1 MSHIIDLDIP
11 KTWKFVRTIKAS
23 VEQALADFPKELRYA
38 AGMAA
43 SELVGNAIKYGEL
56 PPPPHLTCSVDD
68 KQIVI
73 EVSNRVASEA
83 SALDAQRRIEQANAG
98 HGEELFLGRLQELLT
113 GAGQGGQLGLYRIC
127 YEGAFDL
134 SCCYADQV
142 LTITAT
148 RGLTHD

>member
-1 MSHIIDLDIP
+1 MSSLIDLDIP
-11 KTWKFVRTIKAS
+11 KTWKFVRTIKTS
-23 VEQALADFPKELRYA
+23 VEQALEHFPEELRYA

-73 EVSNRVASEA
+73 EVSNRVASEE

-98 HGEELFLGRLQELLT
+98 QGESLFLGRLQELLM

-134 SCCYADQV
+134 SYRYVDKI
-142 LTITAT
+142 LTITAV
-148 RGLTHD
+148 RGLT

>member
-1 MSHIIDLDIP
+1 MSSLIDLDIP
-11 KTWKFVRTIKAS
+11 KTWKFVRTIKTS
-23 VEQALADFPKELRYA
+23 VEQALENFPEEIRYA

-68 KQIVI
+68 KQLVI
-73 EVSNRVASEA
+73 EVSNRVASEE

-98 HGEELFLGRLQELLT
+98 QSESLFLGRLQELLM

-134 SCCYADQV
+134 SYRYVDKI
-142 LTITAT
+142 LTITAV
-148 RGLTHD
+148 RGLT